1 MSATRGTFGEK
12 RKRDYLR
19 RKAATHGSGGGV
31 GDGGAGDGGVARK
44 LDQMRAQTEKDDL
57 LEELAGFKRV
67 DDKKTRLGFL
77 INLQPVRI
85 EFIWAI

>member
-1 MSATRGTFGEK
+1 VSANRGTFGEK

-19 RKAATHGSGGGV
+19 RKAATHGGGG
-31 GDGGAGDGGVARK
+31 DGGDGGVSRK
-44 LDQMRAQTEKDDL
+44 LDQMRLQAEKDDL

-77 INLQPVRI
+77 INLQPVR
-85 EFIWAI
+85 ETNQRRG